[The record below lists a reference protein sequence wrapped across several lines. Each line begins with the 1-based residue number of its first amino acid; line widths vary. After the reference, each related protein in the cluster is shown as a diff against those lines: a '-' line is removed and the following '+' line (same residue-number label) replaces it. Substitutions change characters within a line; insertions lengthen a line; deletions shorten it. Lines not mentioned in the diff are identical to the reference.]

1 MSEPESGREDTQSF
15 PKKIVIK
22 FDKQQLV
29 VENGSNN
36 HAVATFSESD
46 DEGVRKS
53 RRSRD
58 KPRKRYDVS
67 EQENEDDDGFEE
79 EESPKSKRGRP
90 KKAENGDKRKR
101 LNQED
106 ITAALEESYHEKPK
120 RNRKAVQYDSGDE
133 EEDEQSESEKEDS
146 ASESEEDSDEQ
157 PEKKRKV
164 QMSPIEENTR
174 RSGRERK
181 VPKKFEVIIPEKKK
195 RKKKI
200 ITS

>member
-1 MSEPESGREDTQSF
+1 MG
-15 PKKIVIK
+15 
-22 FDKQQLV
+22 
-29 VENGSNN
+29 
-36 HAVATFSESD
+36 
-46 DEGVRKS
+46 
-53 RRSRD
+53 
-58 KPRKRYDVS
+58 
-67 EQENEDDDGFEE
+67 
-79 EESPKSKRGRP
+79 ESPKSKRGRP
-90 KKAENGDKRKR
+90 KKTTTITSSPEESVKKKRGRPKKVENGDKRKR

-133 EEDEQSESEKEDS
+133 EDEESESEKEDS
-146 ASESEEDSDEQ
+146 VSESEEDSDEQ

-164 QMSPIEENTR
+164 QMSPTEENTR

-200 ITS
+200 ITSDFSENEDSESDYGSK